1 MLERPALYNQAFYAR
16 LETLITDDAQLQ
28 MLSSV
33 FDDEQIAKQM
43 QFSAQFGNMQCAMN
57 SWCSKK
63 AKKFCT

>member
-1 MLERPALYNQAFYAR
+1 MLERPSLYNQAFYAR

-43 QFSAQFGNMQCAMN
+43 QFSAQFGNMECAIN
-57 SWCSKK
+57 S
-63 AKKFCT
+63 

>member
-16 LETLITDDAQLQ
+16 LETLITDDTQLQ

-57 SWCSKK
+57 S
-63 AKKFCT
+63 